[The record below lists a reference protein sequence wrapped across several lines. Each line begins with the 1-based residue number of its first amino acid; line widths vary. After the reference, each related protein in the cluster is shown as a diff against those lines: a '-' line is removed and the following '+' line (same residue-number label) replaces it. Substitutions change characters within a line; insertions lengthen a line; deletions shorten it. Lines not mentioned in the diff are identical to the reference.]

1 MSAGRRESR
10 EAAVK
15 KGRPYRGK
23 QEDERKKERRDRL
36 VSTGLELF
44 ATRGYTRTPIEYIC
58 EVSHVTTRHFYQLF
72 KSKEELLRAVL
83 EMVMEGS
90 RSAVAEALMVE
101 TEDPVERA
109 RAGLSAFVH
118 SYLDDPR
125 RARIVLVETVG
136 VSQEMEKYRRE
147 LMHEFAAVIE
157 GEVNELMRKGL
168 VAERDRG
175 MGSLAMAGAV
185 NVLLEDWVYADDP
198 PPVEEVIE
206 ELVELFEVVIRGM
219 EIVDSRKKRQKGARE
234 SRGR

>member
-1 MSAGRRESR
+1 M
-10 EAAVK
+10 K

-23 QEDERKKERRDRL
+23 QEEERKKERRDRL
-36 VSTGLELF
+36 IATGLELF

-72 KSKEELLRAVL
+72 KSKEGLLRAVL

-147 LMHEFAAVIE
+147 LIHEFAGVIE
-157 GEVNELMRKGL
+157 AEVNELMRKGL
-168 VAERDRG
+168 VAERDRS

-185 NVLLEDWVYADDP
+185 DVLLEDWVYADDP

-219 EIVDSRKKRQKGARE
+219 EIVDSRKKRRKGARE
-234 SRGR
+234 PKGR